1 MGPDH
6 GVGGATRLALA
17 TRIGLGAY
25 AKWMVQTLATSACVM
40 SCPIWEQVMNRD
52 AGWQSPKRFGSV
64 GGLVIVVLVLSAIT
78 QITVAPAGAALPKSQ
93 AIVTQSQTAMQAS
106 ESVSDQP
113 QPDSHQAI
121 QTTVGWLELSGE
133 MRDTPIPY
141 AWVDGEDAK
150 QTLKGVLGQL
160 QTVAEGKQYRGVV
173 IYLDQV
179 SMSLAQIHAITSAM
193 EAVRASGKRVLTFA
207 AAYDTREYLLAS
219 AADLILLQHKGSI
232 DLMGMSVEELYVAGL
247 LEKIGVKADMLQ
259 IGKYKGA
266 AEAITSTGPSEAW
279 NENFDSLLTDLYDQ
293 VITRLADGRNMSRD
307 EIEAI
312 IRDSWTMTDTQYIRR
327 RVVDRLV
334 ARDLVDVT
342 EIEFGDSFTW
352 DDTMGL
358 PSQHVQAVSPFAM
371 FQMLFQEQSH
381 VTHRPTIAVVHANGP
396 IISGDS
402 SFGDGIFT
410 EDSIGSRTFNQ
421 VCGEVVDDENIK
433 GVIFRIDSPG
443 GSALASEIIWQAI
456 RNLSETKPVFVS
468 IGSIAASGGYYIASA
483 GNEIYVG
490 PQSIVGSIGAV
501 SGKLVMGG
509 LYDMVG
515 INIHR
520 RHRGPLGDLFNSV
533 EPFTEAQREV
543 IQGSLDKIYEQFT
556 QRVVLGRGNRLPDI
570 AQVDEGMLF
579 TGRQAVANGMADKIG
594 IASDAIVDLAEQL
607 GLEPGKYDVIDLP
620 QPLSFQEWLSEIF
633 SIRVPSTIRSH
644 VVVDTAHRLL
654 GDEAWRSAAHVL
666 EGIML
671 LRKERILLLMPRV
684 VVVR

>member
-1 MGPDH
+1 
-6 GVGGATRLALA
+6 
-17 TRIGLGAY
+17 
-25 AKWMVQTLATSACVM
+25 
-40 SCPIWEQVMNRD
+40 MNRD
-52 AGWQSPKRFGSV
+52 AGWQSSKRFGLV

-78 QITVAPAGAALPKSQ
+78 QITVAPVGAALAKSQ
-93 AIVTQSQTAMQAS
+93 AIATQSQTAVQAS

-113 QPDSHQAI
+113 QRDSHQAI

-160 QTVAEGKQYRGVV
+160 QTVAEGKQYMGVV

-193 EAVRASGKRVLTFA
+193 EAVRANGKRVLTFA

-232 DLMGMSVEELYVAGL
+232 DLMGMSVEEFYVAGL

-381 VTHRPTIAVVHANGP
+381 VTPRPTIAVVHANGP

-483 GNEIYVG
+483 GNEIYVA

-520 RHRGPLGDLFNSV
+520 RHRGPLGDLFNNV
-533 EPFTEAQREV
+533 EPFTEEQREV

-594 IASDAIVDLAEQL
+594 IASDAIADLAEQL
-607 GLEPGKYDVIDLP
+607 GLEPGKYDVIALP

-654 GDEAWRSAAHVL
+654 GDEAWRSASHVL